1 MQRFFLYKT
10 TTYTSML
17 YLCTR
22 NIIMKGHHI
31 GELEELVLLTVGSL
45 YGKAYAVEILKVIK
59 ENTHRV
65 LDVTAIHAVL
75 RRLEVKGYVSSSM
88 GGATNER
95 GGRRKRF
102 FVLTQA
108 GRLTLD
114 EIMNVRTALYSK
126 ITSTSFADI

>member
-1 MQRFFLYKT
+1 
-10 TTYTSML
+10 
-17 YLCTR
+17 
-22 NIIMKGHHI
+22 MKGHHI

-45 YGKAYAVEILKVIK
+45 YEKAYAVAILNVIK

-88 GGATNER
+88 GGATSER

-126 ITSTSFADI
+126 ITNASFLVI